1 MAMNERKEITA
12 ATLKWIAVITMI
24 IDHFGA
30 SILET
35 WLYRSQLPY
44 YDWMLQLDRVCRS
57 IGRMAFPIF
66 IFLMIEGL
74 YHTRNRWKYLARLL
88 LLAFISEVPF
98 DCAFFLSRY
107 QFDNHVFIEFGY
119 QNVFVTLSIGLFMCI
134 LLEKVRP
141 RTHHFALDREMEAQT
156 GNPIVDDTPKMIL
169 LKALACVVIMVACAY
184 ANEFLRADYGATGI
198 IGFIGMYWG
207 NVWFRENW
215 RTFLLG
221 VAGLTM
227 LNRFEM
233 VAVVDLFFITRYQ
246 GTKGKSMN
254 KWFFYFVYP
263 VHLAIYG
270 FLVWKFII

>member
-1 MAMNERKEITA
+1 MGEKKEITA

-35 WLYRSQLPY
+35 WIYRSPHPY
-44 YDWMLQLDRVCRS
+44 VPWMEKLDWVCRA

-74 YHTRNRWKYLARLL
+74 YHTRNQWRYLARLV
-88 LLAFISEVPF
+88 LLAIISEVPF
-98 DCAFFLSRY
+98 DCAFWLNRY
-107 QFDNHVFIEFGY
+107 QFEKHIFVEFGY
-119 QNVFVTLSIGLFMCI
+119 QNVFFTLSLGLLMCI

-141 RTHHFALDREMEAQT
+141 RTHYFALDREIAERDKT
-156 GNPIVDDTPKMIL
+156 TVTDDTPGRIL
-169 LKALACVVIMVACAY
+169 VKSLACIAIMAACAY
-184 ANEFLRADYGATGI
+184 ANELLRADYGATGI
-198 IGFIGMYWG
+198 IGFMCMYWA
-207 NVWFRENW
+207 NVWRRVNW

-221 VAGLTM
+221 VAGLAL
-227 LNRFEM
+227 LNGFEA
-233 VAVVDLFFITRYQ
+233 VAVVDLIFIARYQ
-246 GTKGKSMN
+246 GTKGKSIN

-270 FLVWKFII
+270 LIVWRFII